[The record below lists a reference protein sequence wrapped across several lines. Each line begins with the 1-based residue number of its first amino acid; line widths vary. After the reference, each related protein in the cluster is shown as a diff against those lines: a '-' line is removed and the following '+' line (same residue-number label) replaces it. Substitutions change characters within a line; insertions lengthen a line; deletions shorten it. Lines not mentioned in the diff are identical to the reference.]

1 MFSGAKY
8 RQYWE
13 LYRYVST
20 HTLPKKREIK
30 AHLEFEL
37 DCEISDRTFERLK
50 IEIKDIGIELKYH
63 HGKGYSVE
71 VDDSVQYEGIEDF
84 IQIVSSIGYMAAD
97 IEEISRLKRY
107 VRLTR
112 SSKKGK
118 EQLQPLVNACIRSV
132 IVEFDHHNYFR
143 KSQRKKIVKPYQ
155 MREHEGRW
163 YLIGTEKDSPTDFRA
178 YGLDRISALNITNTF
193 FQINENIDA
202 DAYYKD
208 LIGIWSGKNLQTGQE
223 EPTER
228 IVLQIDE
235 MNWNYLEALPW
246 HHSQEIIKR
255 TDHHVEFAITVKAT
269 MDVERLIL
277 EWTPDVKV
285 IAPESLKNKI
295 KTALSK
301 GIELYK

>member
-20 HTLPKKREIK
+20 RKLPNRKEII
-30 AHLEFEL
+30 AHLESTL

-50 IEIKDIGIELKYH
+50 KEILDIGIELNYH

-71 VDDSVQYEGIEDF
+71 VDDSVQYTGIEDF
-84 IQIVSSIGYMAAD
+84 IQIVSSIGYMAKD
-97 IEEISRLKRY
+97 IRELARLKKY
-107 VRLTR
+107 VRMTP
-112 SSKKGK
+112 SSKKGI
-118 EQLQPLVNACIRSV
+118 EQLQPLVNACMRSFV
-132 IVEFDHHNYFR
+132 VEFDHHNYFKNRNRR
-143 KSQRKKIVKPYQ
+143 KTVEPYQ

-163 YLIGTEKDSPTDFRA
+163 YLIGTEKDAPNDFRA
-178 YGLDRISALNITNTF
+178 YGLDRISALTVTNTF
-193 FQINENIDA
+193 FQINEKLNP
-202 DAYYKD
+202 DAYYND
-208 LIGIWSGKNLQTGQE
+208 LIGMWSGKNLQTGQE

-235 MNWNYLEALPW
+235 MNWNYFEALPW
-246 HHSQEIIKR
+246 HHSQEIVRR
-255 TDHHVEFAITVKAT
+255 TDHHVEFALTVKAT

-285 IAPESLKNKI
+285 VSPKSLKNKI
-295 KTALSK
+295 KNALSK
-301 GIELYK
+301 GIELYQ